1 MISMAAKATKLE
13 TGMIL
18 KYKDGVDKNGKEII
32 KKQSF
37 SKIKTSAADQD
48 LFDVAKEF
56 EKLLGKTLDEL
67 IREDQSGIT
76 NA

>member
-1 MISMAAKATKLE
+1 MAAKATKLE
-13 TGMIL
+13 TVMIL
-18 KYKDGVDKNGKEII
+18 KYPDGVDKNGKEVI

-37 SKIKTSAADQD
+37 SKIKTSAENQD

-56 EKLLGKTLDEL
+56 EKLLGRTLDEL
-67 IREDQSGIT
+67 IREDQNGIT